1 MSANRYQA
9 HVLVLPED
17 DANRDLVIGF
27 RSDASVEFRRIQVED
42 VAGGWR
48 RVLELF
54 QSDYLDGMRANAL
67 RCMVLLF
74 DFEVY
79 PEEWV
84 DLAKAHI
91 PDDVK
96 ERVFILGALTTPE
109 ELKARLG
116 SYETIGKAAAKDCR
130 DGTDTT
136 WGHALLKHNANELD
150 RLRQQVRPILFPSVS
165 SR

>member
-1 MSANRYQA
+1 
-9 HVLVLPED
+9 
-17 DANRDLVIGF
+17 
-27 RSDASVEFRRIQVED
+27 
-42 VAGGWR
+42 
-48 RVLELF
+48 
-54 QSDYLDGMRANAL
+54 
-67 RCMVLLF
+67 
-74 DFEVY
+74 
-79 PEEWV
+79 V